1 MFMII
6 ADVTFYPVGKGE
18 SAGDTIRR
26 AVEIM
31 EKSGVHCYPNSM
43 ATVLEAATLDEIFN
57 AIKGAESEIL
67 RSGFKRVETIIKI
80 DHRTD
85 KENTVK
91 HKLDRIGVSH

>member
-1 MFMII
+1 
-6 ADVTFYPVGKGE
+6 
-18 SAGDTIRR
+18 
-26 AVEIM
+26 
-31 EKSGVHCYPNSM
+31 M

-57 AIKGAESEIL
+57 AIKSAESEIL
-67 RSGFKRVETIIKI
+67 RNGFKRVETIIKI

>member
-26 AVEIM
+26 AVEVM
-31 EKSGVHCYPNSM
+31 ENSGIRCYPNSM
-43 ATVLEAATLDEIFN
+43 ATVLEASTLDEIFS
-57 AIKGAESEIL
+57 AIKNAESEIMK
-67 RSGFKRVETIIKI
+67 SGFKRVETIIKI

-85 KENTVK
+85 KENSVR
-91 HKLDRIGVSH
+91 HKLDRIGVSR